1 MVERMKTALEEAQ
14 ANLAHAQS
22 RAQYQAN
29 KSRRD
34 ESYKVGDE
42 VLLATRN
49 LRIDQHLPPKLRR
62 RWSGPFWVVKV
73 VSPLAYKVDLPPG

>member
-1 MVERMKTALEEAQ
+1 MATSTVQLMVEWTKTALEEAQ
-14 ANLAHAQS
+14 ANLAHAQR

-34 ESYKVGDE
+34 DSFKVGDE

-49 LRIDQHLPPKLRR
+49 LRINQHLP
-62 RWSGPFWVVKV
+62 SKV
-73 VSPLAYKVDLPPG
+73 R

>member
-1 MVERMKTALEEAQ
+1 MKTALEEAQ
-14 ANLAHAQS
+14 ANLAHAQR

-34 ESYKVGDE
+34 ETYEVGDE

-49 LRIDQHLPPKLRR
+49 VTI
-62 RWSGPFWVVKV
+62 G
-73 VSPLAYKVDLPPG
+73 